1 MKTLQT
7 DLTFTNFAERC
18 TSCKLC
24 CKDCTLLQSIDFTP
38 AQIARKLLHSDFSD
52 ELVNAV
58 QKCSLCGQCSQ
69 NCPHDLNPAELMQAA
84 RYRLVAEEKIDVSA
98 YRPLLVDQKH
108 HFFNLFRKNWEIDY
122 RDLTKGPCTTLF
134 FPGCSLAS
142 FAPELT
148 RLAFQWLLEQG
159 LNVGLND
166 DCCGLPLK
174 NIGLTDRTETHL
186 EALKKNF
193 NERGVKQIVVACPN
207 CFYHLRSYFHEI
219 QVKSIYQ
226 LMVEAGVKISGFE
239 QLTIHDSCPDRFS
252 GEIGRSVR
260 ALLPAETIKELPHH
274 GADTQCC
281 GAGGIVSMVAPQVS
295 DQRATSRI
303 SEIRKNETNHCISSC
318 MGCVKR
324 LTSADTEAPQSM
336 DEYSHVVHILELF
349 FKQPIDHQV
358 LDQQLS
364 LMWQGERGQKNLKQ
378 LNETRPDNCDKP
390 STA

>member
-7 DLTFTNFAERC
+7 DFTFTHFAERC

-38 AQIARKLLHSDFSD
+38 AQIAHMLLCSDFSD
-52 ELVNAV
+52 ELIDAV

-69 NCPHDLNPAELMQAA
+69 NCPRDLNPAELMQAA
-84 RYRLVAEEKIDVSA
+84 RYRLVDEGKIDVSD
-98 YRPLLVDQKH
+98 YLPMLVDQKH
-108 HFFNLFRKNWEIDY
+108 HFFNLFRKTWDIDY
-122 RDLTKGPCTTLF
+122 RDLTKGHCTTLF
-134 FPGCSLAS
+134 FPGCTLAS

-148 RLAFQWLLEQG
+148 RLAFQWLQKQG

-166 DCCGLPLK
+166 NCCGLPLK
-174 NIGLTDRTETHL
+174 NIGLANRTDTHL
-186 EALKKNF
+186 KTLEKNF

-207 CFYHLRSYFHEI
+207 CFYHLRNYFNDI

-226 LMVEAGVKISGFE
+226 LMAEDGVKISGFE

-252 GEIGRSVR
+252 GEIGRSIR
-260 ALLPAETIKELPHH
+260 ALLSTETIKELPHH

-295 DQRATSRI
+295 DQRAKSRI
-303 SEIRKNETNHCISSC
+303 SEIRKSKTRHCISSC

-324 LTSADTEAPQSM
+324 LTAAGTEGSPSM
-336 DEYSHVVHILELF
+336 DAYSHVVHILELF
-349 FKQPIDHQV
+349 FKQPIDHQA
-358 LDQQLS
+358 LDQQLN
-364 LMWQGERGQKNLKQ
+364 LMWQGERGQKNLRQ
-378 LNETRPDNCDKP
+378 LNEGKPDYCDKP
-390 STA
+390 SCT